1 MKSAM
6 RELENV
12 KKDGDSK
19 DSSPAMP
26 EKKFVNTGKSAVLF
40 YRVHSSVHNM

>member
-12 KKDGDSK
+12 KKDGSK